1 MTSEFSTK
9 DKVGPALNAQPD
21 SQPDDPLHEQPL
33 ARVERNGVEYVVLG
47 TAHVSRAS
55 VAAVQALVEREA
67 FDAIAVELCE
77 SRAAGMR
84 DPEALAKLD
93 LFQVIRTGK
102 AGMVFAS
109 LALSS
114 FQRRIA
120 EQYGIE
126 PGAEM
131 RAAMDGA
138 AERDLP
144 LWLVDREIGIT
155 LNHAYRGV
163 RFRDRMGI
171 MAGLFGSLFAR
182 EDIDEEE
189 IEKLK
194 QGDILESAF
203 GEFARKSTPLFNALI
218 GERDTFMAARL
229 REESTRAPAVKR
241 VLVVI
246 GAGHLAGLQRELAE
260 QSAPPRAVLEPLN
273 AKLPAPNWPKW
284 FAIAVMAAIF
294 VAIGITFY
302 RSPAMGWAALRDWAI
317 YTGLLS
323 ALGAAIAGGHPL
335 SILTAAIVGPLKPIR
350 PPGLSSGVFAG
361 MVEAWLR
368 KPRVADF
375 QSLRDDLLHVSGWW
389 RNRVARTLLVF
400 MLTNLGTIAG
410 EYLAGIRI
418 FSRLL

>member
-1 MTSEFSTK
+1 MNTQS
-9 DKVGPALNAQPD
+9 D
-21 SQPDDPLHEQPL
+21 SAAAAARDPLNDQPL
-33 ARVERNGVEYVVLG
+33 ARVTRDGIEFVLLG

-55 VAAVQALVEREA
+55 VDAVKALVEREP
-67 FDAIAVELCE
+67 FDAIAIELCE
-77 SRAAGMR
+77 SRARGMR
-84 DPEALAKLD
+84 DPEAFAKLD

-114 FQRRIA
+114 FQQRIA
-120 EQYGIE
+120 EQYGVE

-131 RAAMDGA
+131 KAAMQA
-138 AERDLP
+138 ADTRGVP

-171 MAGLFGSLFAR
+171 LGSLIASVFSH
-182 EDIDEEE
+182 EEIDEAE

-194 QGDILESAF
+194 HGDILESAF
-203 GEFARKSTPLFNALI
+203 GEFASNSKPLYDALI

-229 REESTRAPAVKR
+229 REESTQNPTAKR

-246 GAGHLAGLQRELAE
+246 GAGHLAGIERELGA
-260 QSAPPRAVLEPLN
+260 QQQPPRSIIEPLA
-273 AKLPAPNWPKW
+273 AKLPAPKWPKYL
-284 FAIAVMAAIF
+284 AIGVMLAIF
-294 VAIGITFY
+294 AMIGYLFY
-302 RSPAMGWAALRDWAI
+302 RNAAMGWHALRDWVI
-317 YTGLLS
+317 YTAVLS
-323 ALGAAIAGGHPL
+323 AIGAAVAGGHPL
-335 SILTAAIVGPLKPIR
+335 SVLTAAVMGPLKPLR
-350 PPGLSSGVFAG
+350 PPGLSSGVFSG

-375 QSLRDDLLHVSGWW
+375 QSLRHDLLHASGWW

>member
-1 MTSEFSTK
+1 MNDLTT
-9 DKVGPALNAQPD
+9 PAGAADAIGDALHDQPV
-21 SQPDDPLHEQPL
+21 
-33 ARVERNGVEYVVLG
+33 ARIQRDGVEYVLLG

-55 VAAVQALVEREA
+55 VEAVKALIEREP
-67 FDAIAVELCE
+67 FDAIAIELCE
-77 SRAAGMR
+77 SRSRGMR
-84 DPEALAKLD
+84 DPEALAKMD
-93 LFQVIRTGK
+93 LFSVIRTGK

-109 LALSS
+109 LALAS
-114 FQRRIA
+114 FQQRIA

-131 RAAMDGA
+131 KAAMATADARG
-138 AERDLP
+138 LP

-171 MAGLFGSLFAR
+171 LGSLVASVFSH
-182 EDIDEEE
+182 EDIDEAE

-194 QGDILESAF
+194 QGDILEGAF
-203 GEFARKSTPLFNALI
+203 GEFARESKPLYEALI
-218 GERDTFMAARL
+218 GERDRFMAARL
-229 REESTRAPAVKR
+229 REESAQRPSAKR

-246 GAGHLAGLQRELAE
+246 GAGHLAGTRRELAA
-260 QSAPPRAVLEPLN
+260 QSEPPREIIEPLG
-273 AKLPAPNWPKW
+273 AKLPAPRWPRYL
-284 FAIAVMAAIF
+284 AIGVMLAIF
-294 VAIGITFY
+294 AAVGYLFWRNAAT
-302 RSPAMGWAALRDWAI
+302 GWHALRDWVI
-317 YTGLLS
+317 YTAAFS
-323 ALGAAIAGGHPL
+323 AIGAAAAGGHPL
-335 SILTAAIVGPLKPIR
+335 SVLTAAVMGPLKPLR
-350 PPGLSSGVFAG
+350 PPGLSSGVFSG

-375 QSLRDDLLHVSGWW
+375 QSLRKDLLHASGWW

-410 EYLAGIRI
+410 EYFAGVRI

>member
-1 MTSEFSTK
+1 LNTSPES
-9 DKVGPALNAQPD
+9 PAENAAQPD
-21 SQPDDPLHEQPL
+21 PMQDQPVK
-33 ARVERNGVEYVVLG
+33 RVTRDGVEFVLLG

-55 VAAVQALVEREA
+55 VDAVKALVEREP
-67 FDAIAVELCE
+67 FDAIAIELCE
-77 SRAAGMR
+77 SRARGIR
-84 DPEALAKLD
+84 DPEALANMD

-109 LALSS
+109 LALAS
-114 FQRRIA
+114 FQQRIA

-131 RAAMDGA
+131 KAAMA
-138 AERDLP
+138 AADARGLP

-163 RFRDRMGI
+163 PFRDRMGI
-171 MAGLFGSLFAR
+171 LGGLIASVLSR
-182 EDIDEEE
+182 EEIDEAD

-203 GEFARKSTPLFNALI
+203 GEFARESRPLYEALI
-218 GERDTFMAARL
+218 GERDRFMAARL
-229 REESTRAPAVKR
+229 REETATNPAARR
-241 VLVVI
+241 VLLVI
-246 GAGHLAGLQRELAE
+246 GAGHLKGVERELGAQQE
-260 QSAPPRAVLEPLN
+260 PPRAIIDPLA
-273 AKLPAPNWPKW
+273 AKLPAPKWPKY
-284 FAIAVMAAIF
+284 FAICVMLAIFAAIGF
-294 VAIGITFY
+294 LFY
-302 RSPAMGWAALRDWAI
+302 RNAAMGWHALRDWVI

-323 ALGAAIAGGHPL
+323 ALGAAVAGGHPL
-335 SILTAAIVGPLKPIR
+335 SVLTAAVMGPLKPLR

-361 MVEAWLR
+361 MAEAWLR

-375 QSLRDDLLHVSGWW
+375 QSLRHDLLHVTGWW

-410 EYLAGIRI
+410 EYLAAARI
-418 FSRLL
+418 FTRLL

>member
-1 MTSEFSTK
+1 MNASESP
-9 DKVGPALNAQPD
+9 DVALPYALADQPV
-21 SQPDDPLHEQPL
+21 
-33 ARVERNGVEYVVLG
+33 ARVERDGVEYVLLG

-55 VAAVQALVEREA
+55 VEAVKALIEREP
-67 FDAIAVELCE
+67 FDAIAIEVCE
-77 SRAAGMR
+77 SRARGIR
-84 DPEALAKLD
+84 DPEAFAKMD

-114 FQRRIA
+114 FQQRIA

-131 RAAMDGA
+131 KAAMREADT
-138 AERDLP
+138 RSLP
-144 LWLVDREIGIT
+144 LWLVDREIGTT

-163 RFRDRMGI
+163 RFRDRLGI
-171 MAGLFGSLFAR
+171 IGGLIASVFSSD
-182 EDIDEEE
+182 EIDEAE

-194 QGDILESAF
+194 QGDILEGAF
-203 GEFARKSTPLFNALI
+203 GEFARESKPLYEALI
-218 GERDTFMAARL
+218 GERDRFMAARL
-229 REESTRAPAVKR
+229 REESSIAPAIKR

-246 GAGHLAGLQRELAE
+246 GAGHLAGIQRELDAQQE
-260 QSAPPRAVLEPLN
+260 APRAIIEPLA
-273 AKLPAPNWPKW
+273 AKLPAPKWPKYLTIGIML
-284 FAIAVMAAIF
+284 AIFAAIGF
-294 VAIGITFY
+294 LFY
-302 RSPAMGWAALRDWAI
+302 RNAAMGWHALRDWVI
-317 YTGLLS
+317 YTAVLS
-323 ALGAAIAGGHPL
+323 GIGAAVAGGHPL
-335 SILTAAIVGPLKPIR
+335 SVLTAAVMGPLKPLR
-350 PPGLSSGVFAG
+350 PPGLSSGVFSG

-375 QSLRDDLLHVSGWW
+375 QSLRKDLLHVSGWW

>member
-1 MTSEFSTK
+1 M
-9 DKVGPALNAQPD
+9 NAQPD
-21 SQPDDPLHEQPL
+21 SSDDPLHEQPL
-33 ARVERNGVEYVVLG
+33 ARVTRNGVEYVLLG

-55 VAAVQALVEREA
+55 VAAVRALVERER

-77 SRAAGMR
+77 SRAQGMR
-84 DPEALAKLD
+84 DPEALARMD

-131 RAAMDGA
+131 RAAMNGA
-138 AERDLP
+138 AERNLP

-163 RFRDRMGI
+163 RFRDRMAI
-171 MAGLFGSLFAR
+171 LAGLGGSLFASD
-182 EDIDEEE
+182 EIGEEE

-194 QGDILESAF
+194 RGDILESAF
-203 GEFARKSTPLFNALI
+203 GEFARKSTPLYNALI
-218 GERDTFMAARL
+218 GERDAFMAARL
-229 REESTRAPAVKR
+229 REESNRNQDAKR

-246 GAGHLAGLQRELAE
+246 GAGHLAGLQRQILE
-260 QSAPPRAVLEPLN
+260 QETPPQILLEPLN
-273 AKLPAPNWPKW
+273 AKLPSPRWPKW
-284 FAIAVMAAIF
+284 FAIGVMAAIF
-294 VAIGITFY
+294 VAIGFIFY

-317 YTGLLS
+317 YTAVLS

-335 SILTAAIVGPLKPIR
+335 SILVAAIMGPLKPVR

-361 MVEAWLR
+361 MAEAWLR

-375 QSLRDDLLHVSGWW
+375 QRLRDDLLHFSGWW

-418 FSRLL
+418 FSRLF

>member
-1 MTSEFSTK
+1 VEA
-9 DKVGPALNAQPD
+9 VNALI
-21 SQPDDPLHEQPL
+21 
-33 ARVERNGVEYVVLG
+33 
-47 TAHVSRAS
+47 
-55 VAAVQALVEREA
+55 EREP
-67 FDAIAVELCE
+67 FDAIAIELCE
-77 SRAAGMR
+77 SRARGMR
-84 DPEALAKLD
+84 DPEAFAKMD

-114 FQRRIA
+114 FQQRIA

-131 RAAMDGA
+131 KAAMA
-138 AERDLP
+138 AADARSLP

-171 MAGLFGSLFAR
+171 VGSLIASVFSR
-182 EDIDEEE
+182 EDIDEAE

-194 QGDILESAF
+194 QGDILEGAF
-203 GEFARKSTPLFNALI
+203 GEFARESKPLYEALI
-218 GERDTFMAARL
+218 GERDRFMAARL
-229 REESTRAPAVKR
+229 REESGLRPNAKR

-246 GAGHLAGLQRELAE
+246 GAGHLAGIERELRAQQE
-260 QSAPPRAVLEPLN
+260 PPRAIVEPLA
-273 AKLPAPNWPKW
+273 AKLPAPKWPKYL
-284 FAIAVMAAIF
+284 
-294 VAIGITFY
+294 AIGIMLAIFAAIGFLFWRNAT
-302 RSPAMGWAALRDWAI
+302 MGWHALRDWVI
-317 YTGLLS
+317 YTAVLS
-323 ALGAAIAGGHPL
+323 ALGAAVAGGHPL
-335 SILTAAIVGPLKPIR
+335 SILTAGVMGPLKPLR
-350 PPGLSSGVFAG
+350 PPGLSSGVFSG

-375 QSLRDDLLHVSGWW
+375 QSLRKDLLHVSGWW

-400 MLTNLGTIAG
+400 MLSNLGTIAG

>member
-1 MTSEFSTK
+1 M
-9 DKVGPALNAQPD
+9 NAQTD
-21 SQPDDPLHEQPL
+21 SPQPDALADQPI
-33 ARVERNGVEYVVLG
+33 ARVTRDGAEYVVLG

-55 VAAVQALVEREA
+55 IAAVRALIEREH
-67 FDAIAVELCE
+67 FDAIAVELCA
-77 SRAAGMR
+77 SRAAGIR
-84 DPEALAKLD
+84 DPDALAKMD

-138 AERDLP
+138 SARNVP
-144 LWLVDREIGIT
+144 LWLVDREIGVT

-171 MAGLFGSLFAR
+171 LAGLGGSLFAR

-203 GEFARKSTPLFNALI
+203 GEFARSSKPLFNALI
-218 GERDTFMAARL
+218 SERDAFMAARL
-229 REESTRAPAVKR
+229 REESSFAPQAKR

-246 GAGHLAGLQRELAE
+246 GAGHLAGLQKEMLE
-260 QSAPPRAVLEPLN
+260 QGEPPQAILDPLN
-273 AKLPAPNWPKW
+273 AKLPAPRWPKW
-284 FAIAVMAAIF
+284 LAVGIMLAIF
-294 VAIGITFY
+294 VAMAFIFH
-302 RSPAMGWAALRDWAI
+302 RSTAQGYAALRDWI
-317 YTGLLS
+317 LFTGCLS
-323 ALGAAIAGGHPL
+323 ALGALLAGGHPL
-335 SILTAAIVGPLKPIR
+335 SVLTAFVVGPLKPIR

-368 KPRVADF
+368 KPRVGDF
-375 QSLRDDLLHVSGWW
+375 QALRDDLLHASGWW

>member
-1 MTSEFSTK
+1 MSSPE
-9 DKVGPALNAQPD
+9 LNAQTDLPG
-21 SQPDDPLHEQPL
+21 SDPLHEQPL

-55 VAAVQALVEREA
+55 VAAVQALVEREH
-67 FDAIAVELCE
+67 FDAIAIELCE

-84 DPEALAKLD
+84 DPEALSKMD

-138 AERDLP
+138 AERNLP
-144 LWLVDREIGIT
+144 LWLIDREIGIT

-171 MAGLFGSLFAR
+171 MAGLAGSLFAR
-182 EDIDEEE
+182 DDIDEEE

-203 GEFARKSTPLFNALI
+203 GEFARKSTPLYNALI
-218 GERDTFMAARL
+218 SERDTFMAARL
-229 REESTRAPAVKR
+229 REESARAPTVKR

-246 GAGHLAGLQRELAE
+246 GAGHLAGLQRELGE
-260 QSAPPRAVLEPLN
+260 QTTAPRAVLEPLN
-273 AKLPAPNWPKW
+273 AKLPAPRWPKW
-284 FAIAVMAAIF
+284 FAVAVMVAIF
-294 VAIGITFY
+294 VAIGVIFY
-302 RSPAMGWAALRDWAI
+302 RSPAMGWAALRDWAL
-317 YTGLLS
+317 YTGALS
-323 ALGAAIAGGHPL
+323 ALGALIAGGHPL
-335 SILTAAIVGPLKPIR
+335 SILVAAIMGPLKPLR

-361 MVEAWLR
+361 MTEAWLR

-410 EYLAGIRI
+410 EYLAGIKI
-418 FSRLL
+418 FTRLF

>member
-1 MTSEFSTK
+1 MNDSTA
-9 DKVGPALNAQPD
+9 PANAGD
-21 SQPDDPLHEQPL
+21 ATITPLLDQPL
-33 ARVERNGVEYVVLG
+33 ARVERDGVEYVLLG
-47 TAHVSRAS
+47 TAHVSRTS
-55 VAAVQALVEREA
+55 VEAVEAIIEREP

-77 SRAAGMR
+77 SRARGMR
-84 DPEALAKLD
+84 DPEAFAKLD
-93 LFQVIRTGK
+93 LFQVIRAGK

-114 FQRRIA
+114 FQQRIA

-131 RAAMDGA
+131 KAAMREADTRG
-138 AERDLP
+138 LP

-163 RFRDRMGI
+163 RLRDRMGI
-171 MAGLFGSLFAR
+171 VGSLLASVFSH
-182 EDIDEEE
+182 EEIDEAE

-194 QGDILESAF
+194 QGDILEGAF
-203 GEFARKSTPLFNALI
+203 GEFARESKPLYEALI
-218 GERDTFMAARL
+218 GERDRFMAARL
-229 REESTRAPAVKR
+229 REESTQNPTAKR

-246 GAGHLAGLQRELAE
+246 GAGHLAGIQRELGA
-260 QSAPPRAVLEPLN
+260 QTDPPRALIEPLA
-273 AKLPAPNWPKW
+273 AKLPAPKWPKYL
-284 FAIAVMAAIF
+284 
-294 VAIGITFY
+294 AIGIMLAIFAAIGFLFY
-302 RSPAMGWAALRDWAI
+302 RNATTGWHALRDWVI
-317 YTGLLS
+317 YTAALS
-323 ALGAAIAGGHPL
+323 AIGAAVAGGHPL
-335 SILTAAIVGPLKPIR
+335 SVLTGAVVGPLKPIR
-350 PPGLSSGVFAG
+350 PPGLSSGVFSG
-361 MVEAWLR
+361 MAEAWLR

-375 QSLRDDLLHVSGWW
+375 QSLRKDLLHVSGWW

>member
-1 MTSEFSTK
+1 MNASNEIRGS
-9 DKVGPALNAQPD
+9 LNAETG
-21 SQPDDPLHEQPL
+21 STHDDPLHEQPL

-55 VAAVQALVEREA
+55 VAAVQALIEREA
-67 FDAIAVELCE
+67 FDAIAIELCE

-84 DPEALAKLD
+84 DPGALSKLD

-138 AERDLP
+138 TERNLP
-144 LWLVDREIGIT
+144 LWLIDREIGIT

-163 RFRDRMGI
+163 RFRDRLGI
-171 MAGLFGSLFAR
+171 MAGLAGSLFAR
-182 EDIDEEE
+182 EEIGEEE

-203 GEFARKSTPLFNALI
+203 GEFARSSKPLYQALI

-229 REESTRAPAVKR
+229 REESTRAAAVKR

-246 GAGHLAGLQRELAE
+246 GAGHLAGLQRELG
-260 QSAPPRAVLEPLN
+260 QQNAPPRALLEPLN
-273 AKLPAPNWPKW
+273 AKLPSPRWPKW
-284 FAIAVMAAIF
+284 FALAVMLAIF
-294 VAIGITFY
+294 VAIGVIFY

-317 YTGLLS
+317 YTAALS

-335 SILTAAIVGPLKPIR
+335 SILVAAIVGPLKPIR

-361 MVEAWLR
+361 MAEAWLR

-375 QSLRDDLLHVSGWW
+375 QSLRDDLLHVTGWW

>member
-1 MTSEFSTK
+1 MNTPPDF
-9 DKVGPALNAQPD
+9 PADQPAA
-21 SQPDDPLHEQPL
+21 PDPLHDQPL
-33 ARVERNGVEYVVLG
+33 SRVARDDVEYVLLG

-55 VAAVQALVEREA
+55 VDAVKALIERES
-67 FDAIAVELCE
+67 FDAIAVELCD
-77 SRAAGMR
+77 SRARGMR
-84 DPEALAKLD
+84 DPEAFAKMD

-114 FQRRIA
+114 FQQRIA

-131 RAAMDGA
+131 KAAMA
-138 AERDLP
+138 AADARGLP

-171 MAGLFGSLFAR
+171 LGSLIASVFSSD
-182 EDIDEEE
+182 EIDEAE

-203 GEFARKSTPLFNALI
+203 GEFARNSKPLYEALI
-218 GERDTFMAARL
+218 GERDRFMAARL
-229 REESTRAPAVKR
+229 REESAQNPAAKR

-246 GAGHLAGLQRELAE
+246 GAGHLAGIGRELGA
-260 QSAPPRAVLEPLN
+260 QSEPSRTIIEPL
-273 AKLPAPNWPKW
+273 ATKLPAPKWPKYL
-284 FAIAVMAAIF
+284 AIGVMLAIF
-294 VAIGITFY
+294 IAIGFLFY
-302 RSPAMGWAALRDWAI
+302 RNATMGWHALRDWVI
-317 YTGLLS
+317 YTALLS
-323 ALGAAIAGGHPL
+323 GIGAAIAGGHPL
-335 SILTAAIVGPLKPIR
+335 SILTAAVMGPLKPLR

-361 MVEAWLR
+361 MAEAWLR

-375 QSLRDDLLHVSGWW
+375 QSLRKDLLQVSGWW

>member
-1 MTSEFSTK
+1 MNVSESP
-9 DKVGPALNAQPD
+9 DIALPDALADQPV
-21 SQPDDPLHEQPL
+21 
-33 ARVERNGVEYVVLG
+33 ARVERDGVEYVLLG

-55 VAAVQALVEREA
+55 VEAVKALIDREP

-77 SRAAGMR
+77 SRARGIR
-84 DPEALAKLD
+84 DPEAFAKMD

-114 FQRRIA
+114 FQQRIA

-131 RAAMDGA
+131 KAAMRE
-138 AERDLP
+138 AEMRGLP
-144 LWLVDREIGIT
+144 LWLVDREIGTT

-163 RFRDRMGI
+163 RFRDRLGI
-171 MAGLFGSLFAR
+171 IGGLIASVFSSD
-182 EDIDEEE
+182 EIDEAE

-194 QGDILESAF
+194 QGDILEGAF
-203 GEFARKSTPLFNALI
+203 GEFARESKPLYEALI
-218 GERDTFMAARL
+218 GERDRFMAARL
-229 REESTRAPAVKR
+229 REESLVAPAIKR

-246 GAGHLAGLQRELAE
+246 GAGHLAGIERELGAQTE
-260 QSAPPRAVLEPLN
+260 SPRAVIEPLA
-273 AKLPAPNWPKW
+273 AKLPAPKWPKY
-284 FAIAVMAAIF
+284 FAICVMLAIFAAIGYLF
-294 VAIGITFY
+294 WRNA
-302 RSPAMGWAALRDWAI
+302 AMGWHALRDWVI
-317 YTGLLS
+317 YTAALS
-323 ALGAAIAGGHPL
+323 GIGAAVAGGHPL
-335 SILTAAIVGPLKPIR
+335 SVLTAAVMGPLKPLR
-350 PPGLSSGVFAG
+350 PPGLSSGVFSG

-375 QSLRDDLLHVSGWW
+375 QSLRKDLLHVSGWW

>member
-1 MTSEFSTK
+1 MNDSTTAPP
-9 DKVGPALNAQPD
+9 GPGA
-21 SQPDDPLHEQPL
+21 SHDPLHDQPT
-33 ARVERNGVEYVVLG
+33 ARIERDGVEYVLLG

-55 VAAVQALVEREA
+55 VEAVDALIERES

-77 SRAAGMR
+77 IRARGIR
-84 DPEALAKLD
+84 DPDAIAKMD
-93 LFQVIRTGK
+93 LFQVIRSGN

-114 FQRRIA
+114 FQQRIA

-131 RAAMDGA
+131 KAAMRAAEVRGV
-138 AERDLP
+138 P
-144 LWLVDREIGIT
+144 LWLVDREIGAT

-163 RFRDRMGI
+163 RFRDRIGI
-171 MAGLFGSLFAR
+171 LGSLFASVFSR
-182 EDIDEEE
+182 EQIDEAE

-194 QGDILESAF
+194 QGDILEGAF
-203 GEFARKSTPLFNALI
+203 GEFARGSKPLYDALI
-218 GERDTFMAARL
+218 GERDAFMAARL
-229 REESTRAPAVKR
+229 REEAARNPLIKR
-241 VLVVI
+241 LLVVI
-246 GAGHLAGLQRELAE
+246 GAGHLAGVGRELRT
-260 QSAPPRAVLEPLN
+260 QSAPPDAILAPLA
-273 AKLPAPNWPKW
+273 AKLPAPKWPKYV
-284 FAIAVMAAIF
+284 AVGVMLAIF
-294 VAIGITFY
+294 VAIAFLFHHSTT
-302 RSPAMGWAALRDWAI
+302 MGWAALRDWAI
-317 YTGLLS
+317 YTGVLS

-335 SILTAAIVGPLKPIR
+335 SILTAAIMGPLKPLR

-375 QSLRDDLLHVSGWW
+375 QSLRKDLLHVSGWW

-400 MLTNLGTIAG
+400 MLTNLGTILG

>member
-1 MTSEFSTK
+1 MNVSESP
-9 DKVGPALNAQPD
+9 DIALPDALADQPV
-21 SQPDDPLHEQPL
+21 
-33 ARVERNGVEYVVLG
+33 ARVERDGVEYVLLG

-55 VAAVQALVEREA
+55 VEAVKALIDREP

-77 SRAAGMR
+77 SRARGIR
-84 DPEALAKLD
+84 DPEAFAKMD

-114 FQRRIA
+114 FQQRIA

-131 RAAMDGA
+131 KAAMREADTRG
-138 AERDLP
+138 LP
-144 LWLVDREIGIT
+144 LWLVDREIGTT

-163 RFRDRMGI
+163 RFRDRLGI
-171 MAGLFGSLFAR
+171 IGGLIASVFSSD
-182 EDIDEEE
+182 EIDEAE

-194 QGDILESAF
+194 QGDILEGAF
-203 GEFARKSTPLFNALI
+203 GEFARESKPLYEALI
-218 GERDTFMAARL
+218 GERDRFMAARL
-229 REESTRAPAVKR
+229 REESLVAPAIMR

-246 GAGHLAGLQRELAE
+246 GAGHLAGIERELGAQIE
-260 QSAPPRAVLEPLN
+260 SPRAVIEPLA
-273 AKLPAPNWPKW
+273 AKLPAPKWPKY
-284 FAIAVMAAIF
+284 FAICVMLAIFAAIGYLF
-294 VAIGITFY
+294 WRNA
-302 RSPAMGWAALRDWAI
+302 AMGWHALRDWVI
-317 YTGLLS
+317 YTAALS
-323 ALGAAIAGGHPL
+323 GIGAAVAGGHPL
-335 SILTAAIVGPLKPIR
+335 SVLTAAVMGPLKPLR
-350 PPGLSSGVFAG
+350 PPGLSSGVFSG

-375 QSLRDDLLHVSGWW
+375 QSLRKDLLHVSGWW

>member
-1 MTSEFSTK
+1 LNDSTT
-9 DKVGPALNAQPD
+9 PALAAD
-21 SQPDDPLHEQPL
+21 AASDPLHDQPL
-33 ARVERNGVEYVVLG
+33 ARVERDGIEYVLLG
-47 TAHVSRAS
+47 TAHVSRTS
-55 VAAVQALVEREA
+55 VDAVNALIEREP
-67 FDAIAVELCE
+67 FDAIAIELCE
-77 SRAAGMR
+77 SRARGMR
-84 DPEALAKLD
+84 DPEGFSKMD

-114 FQRRIA
+114 FQQRIA

-131 RAAMDGA
+131 KAAMA
-138 AERDLP
+138 AADACGLP

-171 MAGLFGSLFAR
+171 IGSLIASVLSR
-182 EDIDEEE
+182 EDIDEAE

-194 QGDILESAF
+194 QGDILEGAF
-203 GEFARKSTPLFNALI
+203 GEFARESKPLYEALI
-218 GERDTFMAARL
+218 GERDRFMAARL
-229 REESTRAPAVKR
+229 REESTQHPAAKR

-246 GAGHLAGLQRELAE
+246 GAGHLAGTERELRAQQE
-260 QSAPPRAVLEPLN
+260 PPRAIVEPLG
-273 AKLPAPNWPKW
+273 AKLPAPKWPKYL
-284 FAIAVMAAIF
+284 AIGVMLAIFAAIGF
-294 VAIGITFY
+294 LFWRNAT
-302 RSPAMGWAALRDWAI
+302 MGWHALRDWVI
-317 YTGLLS
+317 YTAVLS
-323 ALGAAIAGGHPL
+323 AIGAAIAGGHPL
-335 SILTAAIVGPLKPIR
+335 SILTAGVMGPLKPFR
-350 PPGLSSGVFAG
+350 PPGLSSGVFSG

-375 QSLRDDLLHVSGWW
+375 QSLRKDLLHVSGWW

-400 MLTNLGTIAG
+400 MLSNLGTIAG

>member
-1 MTSEFSTK
+1 MNDSTT
-9 DKVGPALNAQPD
+9 PALAAD
-21 SQPDDPLHEQPL
+21 AASDPLHDQPL
-33 ARVERNGVEYVVLG
+33 ARVERDGIEYVLLG
-47 TAHVSRAS
+47 TAHVSRTS
-55 VAAVQALVEREA
+55 VDAVNALIEREP
-67 FDAIAVELCE
+67 FDAIAIELCE
-77 SRAAGMR
+77 SRARGMR
-84 DPEALAKLD
+84 DPEGFSKMD

-114 FQRRIA
+114 FQQRIA

-131 RAAMDGA
+131 KAAMA
-138 AERDLP
+138 AADARGLP

-171 MAGLFGSLFAR
+171 IGSLIASVLSR
-182 EDIDEEE
+182 EDIDEAE

-194 QGDILESAF
+194 QGDILEGAF
-203 GEFARKSTPLFNALI
+203 GEFARESKPLYEALI
-218 GERDTFMAARL
+218 GERDRFMAARL
-229 REESTRAPAVKR
+229 REESTQHPAAKR

-246 GAGHLAGLQRELAE
+246 GAGHLAGTERELRAQQE
-260 QSAPPRAVLEPLN
+260 PPRAIVEPLG
-273 AKLPAPNWPKW
+273 AKLPAPKWPKYL
-284 FAIAVMAAIF
+284 AIGVMLAIFAAIGF
-294 VAIGITFY
+294 LFWRNAT
-302 RSPAMGWAALRDWAI
+302 MGWHALRDWVI
-317 YTGLLS
+317 YTAVLS
-323 ALGAAIAGGHPL
+323 AIGAAIAGGHPL
-335 SILTAAIVGPLKPIR
+335 SILTAGVMGPLKPFR
-350 PPGLSSGVFAG
+350 PPGLSSGVFSG

-368 KPRVADF
+368 RPRVADF
-375 QSLRDDLLHVSGWW
+375 QSLRKDLLHVSGWW

-400 MLTNLGTIAG
+400 MLSNLGTIAG

>member
-1 MTSEFSTK
+1 MNDFT
-9 DKVGPALNAQPD
+9 AN
-21 SQPDDPLHEQPL
+21 SQTDPPHADPLHDQPVR
-33 ARVERNGVEYVVLG
+33 RVERDSVEFVLLG
-47 TAHVSRAS
+47 TAHVSRTS
-55 VAAVQALVEREA
+55 VEAVKALVQAES
-67 FDAIAVELCE
+67 FDAVAVELCE
-77 SRAAGMR
+77 SRARGIR
-84 DPEALAKLD
+84 DPEALANMD

-109 LALSS
+109 LALAS
-114 FQRRIA
+114 FQQRIA

-131 RAAMDGA
+131 KAAMA
-138 AERDLP
+138 AADARGLP
-144 LWLVDREIGIT
+144 LWLVDREIGTT

-171 MAGLFGSLFAR
+171 LGSLIASVFSR
-182 EDIDEEE
+182 EEIDEAD

-203 GEFARKSTPLFNALI
+203 GEFARESSALYSALI

-229 REESTRAPAVKR
+229 RQEAAANPAAKR
-241 VLVVI
+241 VLVVV
-246 GAGHLAGLQRELAE
+246 GAGHLKGIEGELVA
-260 QSAPPRAVLEPLN
+260 QHQAPRSIIEPLS
-273 AKLPAPNWPKW
+273 AKLPSPKWPKY
-284 FAIAVMAAIF
+284 FAIAVMLAIF
-294 VAIGITFY
+294 ATIGFLFY
-302 RSPAMGWAALRDWAI
+302 RNATMGWHALRDWVI
-317 YTGLLS
+317 YTGILS
-323 ALGAAIAGGHPL
+323 ALGAAVAGGHPF
-335 SILTAAIVGPLKPIR
+335 SVLTAAVMGPLKPLR
-350 PPGLSSGVFAG
+350 PPGLSSGVFSG

-375 QSLRDDLLHVSGWW
+375 QSLRHDLLHVTGWW

-410 EYLAGIRI
+410 EYLAAARI

>member
-1 MTSEFSTK
+1 MQ
-9 DKVGPALNAQPD
+9 GQPV
-21 SQPDDPLHEQPL
+21 
-33 ARVERNGVEYVVLG
+33 ARVMRDGVEYVLLG

-55 VAAVQALVEREA
+55 AEAVKALIEREP

-77 SRAAGMR
+77 SRARGIR
-84 DPEALAKLD
+84 EPEALANMD

-109 LALSS
+109 LALAS
-114 FQRRIA
+114 FQQRIA

-131 RAAMDGA
+131 KAAMA
-138 AERDLP
+138 AADARGLP
-144 LWLVDREIGIT
+144 LWLVDREIGTT

-171 MAGLFGSLFAR
+171 LGGLFASVFSH
-182 EDIDEEE
+182 EEIDEAD

-203 GEFARKSTPLFNALI
+203 GEFARESKPLYEALI
-218 GERDTFMAARL
+218 GERDRFMAARL
-229 REESTRAPAVKR
+229 REESSTNPAAKR

-246 GAGHLAGLQRELAE
+246 GAGHLKGVENELGA
-260 QSAPPRAVLEPLN
+260 QQQPPRSVIEPLA
-273 AKLPAPNWPKW
+273 AKLPAPKWPKYL
-284 FAIAVMAAIF
+284 AICVMLAIFAAIGF
-294 VAIGITFY
+294 LFY
-302 RSPAMGWAALRDWAI
+302 RNATMGWHALRDWVI
-317 YTGLLS
+317 YTGLLG
-323 ALGAAIAGGHPL
+323 ALGAAVAGGHPI
-335 SILTAAIVGPLKPIR
+335 SVLTAAVMGPLKPLR
-350 PPGLSSGVFAG
+350 PPGLSSGVFSG

-375 QSLRDDLLHVSGWW
+375 QSLRHDLLHVSGWW

-410 EYLAGIRI
+410 EYLAAARI
-418 FSRLL
+418 FTRLL

>member
-1 MTSEFSTK
+1 MNASESP
-9 DKVGPALNAQPD
+9 DIALPD
-21 SQPDDPLHEQPL
+21 ALADQPL
-33 ARVERNGVEYVVLG
+33 ARVERDGVEYVLLG

-55 VAAVQALVEREA
+55 VEAVKALIEREP

-77 SRAAGMR
+77 SRARGIR
-84 DPEALAKLD
+84 DPEAFAKMD

-114 FQRRIA
+114 FQQRIA

-131 RAAMDGA
+131 KAAMREADTRG
-138 AERDLP
+138 LP
-144 LWLVDREIGIT
+144 LWLVDREIGTT

-163 RFRDRMGI
+163 RFRDRLGI
-171 MAGLFGSLFAR
+171 IGGLIASVFSSD
-182 EDIDEEE
+182 EIDEAE

-194 QGDILESAF
+194 QGDILEGAF
-203 GEFARKSTPLFNALI
+203 GEFARESKPLYEALI
-218 GERDTFMAARL
+218 GERDRFMAARL
-229 REESTRAPAVKR
+229 REESSNAPAIKR

-246 GAGHLAGLQRELAE
+246 GAGHLAGIQRELDAQQE
-260 QSAPPRAVLEPLN
+260 APRAIIEPLA
-273 AKLPAPNWPKW
+273 AKLPAPKWPK
-284 FAIAVMAAIF
+284 FLTIGIMLAIFAAIGF
-294 VAIGITFY
+294 LFY
-302 RSPAMGWAALRDWAI
+302 RNAAMGWHALRDWVI
-317 YTGLLS
+317 YTAVLS
-323 ALGAAIAGGHPL
+323 GIGAAVAGGHPL
-335 SILTAAIVGPLKPIR
+335 SVLTAAVMGPLKPLR
-350 PPGLSSGVFAG
+350 PPGLSSGVFSG

-375 QSLRDDLLHVSGWW
+375 QSLRKDLLHVSGWW

>member
-1 MTSEFSTK
+1 
-9 DKVGPALNAQPD
+9 LNAP
-21 SQPDDPLHEQPL
+21 SGTPGDPLHEQPL
-33 ARVERNGVEYVVLG
+33 ARVARHGVEYVLLG

-55 VAAVQALVEREA
+55 VTAVRALVEREG

-84 DPEALAKLD
+84 DPDALARMD

-138 AERDLP
+138 SERNLP

-163 RFRDRMGI
+163 RFRDRMAI
-171 MAGLFGSLFAR
+171 LAGLGGSLFAR
-182 EDIDEEE
+182 EEIGEEE

-203 GEFARKSTPLFNALI
+203 GEFARKSTPLYNALI
-218 GERDTFMAARL
+218 GERDAFMAARL
-229 REESTRAPAVKR
+229 RQESTQAPAIKR

-246 GAGHLAGLQRELAE
+246 GAGHLAGLQRQILE
-260 QSAPPRAVLEPLN
+260 QETPPQILLEPLN
-273 AKLPAPNWPKW
+273 ARLPSSRWPKW
-284 FAIAVMAAIF
+284 FALALMAAIF
-294 VAIGITFY
+294 VAIGIIFY
-302 RSPAMGWAALRDWAI
+302 RSPALGWAALRDWAI
-317 YTGLLS
+317 YTGVLS

-335 SILTAAIVGPLKPIR
+335 SILVAAIMGPLKPLR

-361 MVEAWLR
+361 MAEAWLR

-375 QSLRDDLLHVSGWW
+375 QRLRDDLLHFSGWW
-389 RNRVARTLLVF
+389 RNRVARTLMVF

-418 FSRLL
+418 FSRLF

>member
-1 MTSEFSTK
+1 MT
-9 DKVGPALNAQPD
+9 PANAAD
-21 SQPDDPLHEQPL
+21 ATSDPLNDQPI
-33 ARVERNGVEYVVLG
+33 ARVERDGIEYVLLG

-55 VAAVQALVEREA
+55 VEAVNALIEREP
-67 FDAIAVELCE
+67 FDAVAIELCE
-77 SRAAGMR
+77 SRARGMR
-84 DPEALAKLD
+84 DPEAFSKMD
-93 LFQVIRTGK
+93 LFQVIRAGK

-114 FQRRIA
+114 FQQRIA

-131 RAAMDGA
+131 KAAMA
-138 AERDLP
+138 AADARGLP

-171 MAGLFGSLFAR
+171 VGGLIASVFSR
-182 EDIDEEE
+182 EEIDEAE

-203 GEFARKSTPLFNALI
+203 GEFARESKPLYEALI
-218 GERDTFMAARL
+218 GERDRFMAARL
-229 REESTRAPAVKR
+229 REESTQHPAAKR

-246 GAGHLAGLQRELAE
+246 GAGHLAGVERELGVQAE
-260 QSAPPRAVLEPLN
+260 PPRTLIEPLA
-273 AKLPAPNWPKW
+273 AKLPAPKWPKYL
-284 FAIAVMAAIF
+284 AIGVMLAIFAAIGF
-294 VAIGITFY
+294 LFY
-302 RSPAMGWAALRDWAI
+302 RNATMGWHALRDWVI
-317 YTGLLS
+317 YTAALS
-323 ALGAAIAGGHPL
+323 AIGAAIAGGHPL
-335 SILTAAIVGPLKPIR
+335 SILTAGVMGPLKPLR
-350 PPGLSSGVFAG
+350 PPGLSSGVFSG

-375 QSLRDDLLHVSGWW
+375 QSLRHDLLHVSGWW
-389 RNRVARTLLVF
+389 HNRVARTLLVF
-400 MLTNLGTIAG
+400 MLSNLGTIAG

>member
-1 MTSEFSTK
+1 M
-9 DKVGPALNAQPD
+9 
-21 SQPDDPLHEQPL
+21 
-33 ARVERNGVEYVVLG
+33 LG

-55 VAAVQALVEREA
+55 IAAVRALIEREQ

-77 SRAAGMR
+77 SRAQGLR
-84 DPEALAKLD
+84 DPDALAKMD

-131 RAAMDGA
+131 RAAMEGA
-138 AERDLP
+138 AQRNLP

-163 RFRDRMGI
+163 SFRDRLASL
-171 MAGLFGSLFAR
+171 AGLGGSLFAR
-182 EDIDEEE
+182 EEIGEEE
-189 IEKLK
+189 IERLK

-203 GEFARKSTPLFNALI
+203 GEFARKSTPLYNALI
-218 GERDTFMAARL
+218 SERDAFMAARL
-229 REESTRAPAVKR
+229 RQESARAPGAKR

-246 GAGHLAGLQRELAE
+246 GAGHLAGLQRQILE
-260 QSAPPRAVLEPLN
+260 QETPPQTLLEPLST
-273 AKLPAPNWPKW
+273 KLPAARWPKW
-284 FAIAVMAAIF
+284 FAMGVMAGIF
-294 VAIGITFY
+294 IAIGVIFH
-302 RSPAMGWAALRDWAI
+302 RSTAMGWAALRDWAV
-317 YTGLLS
+317 YTGILS
-323 ALGAAIAGGHPL
+323 ALGAAMAGGHPL
-335 SILTAAIVGPLKPIR
+335 SILIAAIVGPLKPIR
-350 PPGLSSGVFAG
+350 PPGLSSGVFSG
-361 MVEAWLR
+361 MAEAWLR

-375 QSLRDDLLHVSGWW
+375 QKLRDDLLHLSGWW

-418 FSRLL
+418 FSRLF

>member
-1 MTSEFSTK
+1 MNDSTA
-9 DKVGPALNAQPD
+9 PANAGD
-21 SQPDDPLHEQPL
+21 ATITPLLDQPL
-33 ARVERNGVEYVVLG
+33 ACVERDGVEYVLLG
-47 TAHVSRAS
+47 TAHVSRTS
-55 VAAVQALVEREA
+55 VEAVEAIIEREP

-77 SRAAGMR
+77 SRARGMR
-84 DPEALAKLD
+84 DPEAFAKLD
-93 LFQVIRTGK
+93 LFQVIRAGK

-114 FQRRIA
+114 FQQRIA

-131 RAAMDGA
+131 KAAMREADTRG
-138 AERDLP
+138 LP

-163 RFRDRMGI
+163 RLRDRMGI
-171 MAGLFGSLFAR
+171 VGSLLASVFSH
-182 EDIDEEE
+182 EEIDEAE

-194 QGDILESAF
+194 QGDILEGAF
-203 GEFARKSTPLFNALI
+203 GEFARESKPLYEALI
-218 GERDTFMAARL
+218 GERDRFMAARL
-229 REESTRAPAVKR
+229 REESTQKPTVKR

-246 GAGHLAGLQRELAE
+246 GAGHLAGIQRELGA
-260 QSAPPRAVLEPLN
+260 QTDLPRALIEPLA
-273 AKLPAPNWPKW
+273 AKLPAPKWPKYL
-284 FAIAVMAAIF
+284 
-294 VAIGITFY
+294 AIGIMLAIFAAIGFLFY
-302 RSPAMGWAALRDWAI
+302 RNATTGWHALRDWVI
-317 YTGLLS
+317 YTAALS
-323 ALGAAIAGGHPL
+323 AIGAAVAGGHPL
-335 SILTAAIVGPLKPIR
+335 SVLTGAVVGPLKPIR
-350 PPGLSSGVFAG
+350 PPGLSSGVFSG
-361 MVEAWLR
+361 MAEAWLR

-375 QSLRDDLLHVSGWW
+375 QSLRKDLLHVSGWW

>member
-1 MTSEFSTK
+1 MNN
-9 DKVGPALNAQPD
+9 PASDTQVD
-21 SQPDDPLHEQPL
+21 SPGSDPLQDQPL
-33 ARVERNGVEYVVLG
+33 ARLERDGVEYVLLG

-55 VAAVQALVEREA
+55 VEAVKALIDREA

-77 SRAAGMR
+77 SRARGIR
-84 DPEALAKLD
+84 DPEAFAKMD

-114 FQRRIA
+114 FQQRIA

-131 RAAMDGA
+131 KAAMA
-138 AERDLP
+138 AADTRGLP

-163 RFRDRMGI
+163 RFRDRLGI
-171 MAGLFGSLFAR
+171 VGGLIASVFSR
-182 EDIDEEE
+182 DEIDEAE

-194 QGDILESAF
+194 QGDILEGAF
-203 GEFARKSTPLFNALI
+203 GEFARESEPLYEALI
-218 GERDTFMAARL
+218 GERDRFMAARL
-229 REESTRAPAVKR
+229 REESSMAQAVKR

-246 GAGHLAGLQRELAE
+246 GAGHLAGIERELGAQTE
-260 QSAPPRAVLEPLN
+260 PPRALIEPLA
-273 AKLPAPNWPKW
+273 AKLPAPKWPKYL
-284 FAIAVMAAIF
+284 AICVMLAIFAAIGF
-294 VAIGITFY
+294 LFWRNAT
-302 RSPAMGWAALRDWAI
+302 MGWHALRDWVI
-317 YTGLLS
+317 YTAVLS
-323 ALGAAIAGGHPL
+323 ALGAAVAGGHPL
-335 SILTAAIVGPLKPIR
+335 SVLTAAVMGPLKPLR
-350 PPGLSSGVFAG
+350 PPGLSSGVFSG

-375 QSLRDDLLHVSGWW
+375 QSLRKDLLHVSGWW

-410 EYLAGIRI
+410 EYLAGVRI

>member
-1 MTSEFSTK
+1 LNDSTT
-9 DKVGPALNAQPD
+9 PALAAD
-21 SQPDDPLHEQPL
+21 AASDPLHDQPL
-33 ARVERNGVEYVVLG
+33 ARVERDGIEYVLLG
-47 TAHVSRAS
+47 TAHVSRTS
-55 VAAVQALVEREA
+55 VDAVNALIEREP
-67 FDAIAVELCE
+67 FDAIAIELCE
-77 SRAAGMR
+77 SRARGMR
-84 DPEALAKLD
+84 DPEGFSKMD

-114 FQRRIA
+114 FQQRIA

-131 RAAMDGA
+131 KAAMA
-138 AERDLP
+138 AADARGLP

-171 MAGLFGSLFAR
+171 IGSLIASVLSR
-182 EDIDEEE
+182 EDIDEAE

-194 QGDILESAF
+194 QGDILEGAF
-203 GEFARKSTPLFNALI
+203 GEFARESKPLYEALI
-218 GERDTFMAARL
+218 GERDRFMAARL
-229 REESTRAPAVKR
+229 REESTQHPAAKR

-246 GAGHLAGLQRELAE
+246 GAGHLAGTERELRAQQE
-260 QSAPPRAVLEPLN
+260 PPRAIVEPLG
-273 AKLPAPNWPKW
+273 AKLPAPKWPKYL
-284 FAIAVMAAIF
+284 AIGVMLAIFAAIGF
-294 VAIGITFY
+294 LFWRNAT
-302 RSPAMGWAALRDWAI
+302 MGWHALRDWVI
-317 YTGLLS
+317 YTAVLS
-323 ALGAAIAGGHPL
+323 AIGAAIAGGHPL
-335 SILTAAIVGPLKPIR
+335 SILTAGVMGPLKPFR
-350 PPGLSSGVFAG
+350 PPGLSSGVFSG

-375 QSLRDDLLHVSGWW
+375 QSLRKDLLHVSGWW

-400 MLTNLGTIAG
+400 MLSNLGTIAG

>member
-1 MTSEFSTK
+1 MNVSESP
-9 DKVGPALNAQPD
+9 DIALPDALADQPV
-21 SQPDDPLHEQPL
+21 
-33 ARVERNGVEYVVLG
+33 ARVERDGVEYVLLG

-55 VAAVQALVEREA
+55 VEAVKALIDREP

-77 SRAAGMR
+77 SRARGIR
-84 DPEALAKLD
+84 DPEAFAKMD

-114 FQRRIA
+114 FQQRIA

-131 RAAMDGA
+131 KAAMRE
-138 AERDLP
+138 AEMRGLP
-144 LWLVDREIGIT
+144 LWLVDREIGTT

-163 RFRDRMGI
+163 RFRDRLGI
-171 MAGLFGSLFAR
+171 IGGLIASVFSSD
-182 EDIDEEE
+182 EIDEAE

-194 QGDILESAF
+194 QGDILEGAF
-203 GEFARKSTPLFNALI
+203 GEFARESKPLYEALI
-218 GERDTFMAARL
+218 GERDRFMAARL
-229 REESTRAPAVKR
+229 REESSMAPGVKR

-246 GAGHLAGLQRELAE
+246 GAGHLAGIERELGAQIE
-260 QSAPPRAVLEPLN
+260 SPRALIEPLA
-273 AKLPAPNWPKW
+273 AKLPAPKWPKY
-284 FAIAVMAAIF
+284 FAICVMLAIFAAIGYLF
-294 VAIGITFY
+294 WRNA
-302 RSPAMGWAALRDWAI
+302 AMGWHALRDWVI
-317 YTGLLS
+317 YTAALS
-323 ALGAAIAGGHPL
+323 GIGAAVAGGHPL
-335 SILTAAIVGPLKPIR
+335 SVLTAAVMGPLKPLR
-350 PPGLSSGVFAG
+350 PPGLSSGVFSG

-375 QSLRDDLLHVSGWW
+375 QSLRKDLLHVSGWW

>member
-1 MTSEFSTK
+1 
-9 DKVGPALNAQPD
+9 LNTTPDSSAGNAAQPD
-21 SQPDDPLHEQPL
+21 PLHDQPVR
-33 ARVERNGVEYVVLG
+33 RVERDGVEFVLLG

-55 VAAVQALVEREA
+55 VDAVKALVEAES

-77 SRAAGMR
+77 SRARGIR
-84 DPEALAKLD
+84 DPEALANMD

-114 FQRRIA
+114 FQQRIA

-131 RAAMDGA
+131 KAAMA
-138 AERDLP
+138 AADARGLP
-144 LWLVDREIGIT
+144 LWLVDREIGTT

-171 MAGLFGSLFAR
+171 LGSLIASVFSR
-182 EDIDEEE
+182 EEIDEAD

-203 GEFARKSTPLFNALI
+203 GEFARESKALYAALI

-229 REESTRAPAVKR
+229 REESIANPAAKR

-246 GAGHLAGLQRELAE
+246 GAGHLKGVERELGS
-260 QSAPPRAVLEPLN
+260 QDQPPRTIVEPLSS
-273 AKLPAPNWPKW
+273 KLPAPKWPKYL
-284 FAIAVMAAIF
+284 AIAVMLAIF
-294 VAIGITFY
+294 VTIGFLFY
-302 RSPAMGWAALRDWAI
+302 RNATMGWHALRDWVL
-317 YTGLLS
+317 YTGVLS
-323 ALGAAIAGGHPL
+323 ALGAAVAGGHPI
-335 SILTAAIVGPLKPIR
+335 SVLTAAVMGPLKPLR
-350 PPGLSSGVFAG
+350 PPGLSSGVFSG

-375 QSLRDDLLHVSGWW
+375 QSLRHDLLHVTGWW

-410 EYLAGIRI
+410 EYLAAARI

>member
-1 MTSEFSTK
+1 LNDSTT
-9 DKVGPALNAQPD
+9 PALAAD
-21 SQPDDPLHEQPL
+21 AASDPLHDQPL
-33 ARVERNGVEYVVLG
+33 ARVERDGIEYVLLG
-47 TAHVSRAS
+47 TAHVSRTS
-55 VAAVQALVEREA
+55 VDAVNALIEREP
-67 FDAIAVELCE
+67 FDAIAIELCE
-77 SRAAGMR
+77 SRARGMR
-84 DPEALAKLD
+84 DPEGFSKMD

-114 FQRRIA
+114 FQQRIA

-131 RAAMDGA
+131 KAAMA
-138 AERDLP
+138 AADARGLP

-171 MAGLFGSLFAR
+171 IGSLIASVFSR
-182 EDIDEEE
+182 EDIDEAE

-194 QGDILESAF
+194 QGDILEGAF
-203 GEFARKSTPLFNALI
+203 GEFARESKPLYEALI
-218 GERDTFMAARL
+218 GERDRFMAARL
-229 REESTRAPAVKR
+229 REESTQHPAAKR

-246 GAGHLAGLQRELAE
+246 GAGHLAGTERELRAQQE
-260 QSAPPRAVLEPLN
+260 PPRAIVEPLG
-273 AKLPAPNWPKW
+273 AKLPAPKWPKY
-284 FAIAVMAAIF
+284 FAIGVMLAIFAAIGF
-294 VAIGITFY
+294 LFWRNAT
-302 RSPAMGWAALRDWAI
+302 MGWHALRDWVI
-317 YTGLLS
+317 YTAVLS
-323 ALGAAIAGGHPL
+323 AIGAAIAGGHPL
-335 SILTAAIVGPLKPIR
+335 SILTAGVMGPLKPFR
-350 PPGLSSGVFAG
+350 PPGLSSGVFSG

-368 KPRVADF
+368 RPRVADF
-375 QSLRDDLLHVSGWW
+375 QSLRKDLLHVSGWW

-400 MLTNLGTIAG
+400 MLSNLGTIAG

>member
-1 MTSEFSTK
+1 MNVSESP
-9 DKVGPALNAQPD
+9 DIALPDALADQPV
-21 SQPDDPLHEQPL
+21 
-33 ARVERNGVEYVVLG
+33 ARVERDGVEYVLLG

-55 VAAVQALVEREA
+55 VEAVKALIDREP

-77 SRAAGMR
+77 SRARGIR
-84 DPEALAKLD
+84 DPEAFAKMD

-114 FQRRIA
+114 FQQRIA

-131 RAAMDGA
+131 KAAMREADTRG
-138 AERDLP
+138 LP
-144 LWLVDREIGIT
+144 LWLVDREIGTT

-163 RFRDRMGI
+163 RFRDRLGI
-171 MAGLFGSLFAR
+171 IGGLIASVFSSD
-182 EDIDEEE
+182 EIDEAE

-194 QGDILESAF
+194 QGDILEGAF
-203 GEFARKSTPLFNALI
+203 GEFARESKPLYEALI
-218 GERDTFMAARL
+218 GERDRFMAARL
-229 REESTRAPAVKR
+229 REESSMKPGVKR

-246 GAGHLAGLQRELAE
+246 GAGHLAGIERELGAQIE
-260 QSAPPRAVLEPLN
+260 PPRALIEPLA
-273 AKLPAPNWPKW
+273 AKLPAPKWPKY
-284 FAIAVMAAIF
+284 FAICVMLAIFAAIGYLF
-294 VAIGITFY
+294 WRNA
-302 RSPAMGWAALRDWAI
+302 AMGWHALRDWVI
-317 YTGLLS
+317 YTAALS
-323 ALGAAIAGGHPL
+323 GIGAAVAGGHPL
-335 SILTAAIVGPLKPIR
+335 SVLTAAVMGPLKPLR
-350 PPGLSSGVFAG
+350 PPGLSSGVFSG

-375 QSLRDDLLHVSGWW
+375 QSLRKDLLHVSGWW